1 MSEPRWSVIMLSVLE
16 NAFSLSRPSIWTGL
30 FLSSLV
36 GGALY
41 ASLSRS
47 IESDA
52 QERFSNHLIF
62 AQSLIDLRAKS
73 HADLLRGA
81 ASLIQSSDHL
91 HHDQFHEY
99 VRGLE
104 LAKNFPAV
112 DSINYAEYIR
122 NEQRASFLSRLHAD
136 VHGNGNTK
144 LNISPPGER
153 PAYLV
158 VSHIEP
164 DVTGAGHYGVDLLA
178 NRFFGQQLAL
188 ARDQGTVQAS
198 GTPIPMLSKPND
210 AHLGMRMAVYRT
222 GLPRRTVEERRA
234 AYVGS
239 VGIAFSVP
247 KLLHGVVDRVPIP
260 GLRMIVYD
268 TGRYIDRDGR
278 ERSDRPFTLYD
289 SSATTAVPKP
299 PLASGPDIFSAEL
312 PLDFNARPWKIVYSV
327 PKAALYTDV
336 DVYFAK
342 SMAAFGFIGSML
354 LYALLQMLATSR
366 RAALELAQ
374 EMTRELR
381 GSQKKLQ
388 LSHEKLRRLADHAYQ
403 IKELERKRIAREIHD
418 DLGQN
423 LLALRIDAQM
433 LAGRTENKHG
443 RLHKRALTTLLQI
456 DATIKSVRQI
466 INDLRPNVL
475 DLGLSAAVDWQLNE
489 FRRRTGIDFELH
501 DLHGEI
507 SPSDQCSTAVFRILQ
522 ESLTNI
528 QRHAGASKVV
538 VELCLDGNWLSMT
551 VKDNGCGLTS
561 GGRNKSGSFG
571 LVGIE
576 ERVVILGGTCDVFS
590 GPNGGTTVTVTV
602 PMVES
607 PYVAT
612 PALQE
617 LEDDPA
623 AR

>member
-1 MSEPRWSVIMLSVLE
+1 MMLSVLG

-30 FLSSLV
+30 LLSSLV
-36 GGALY
+36 GGTLY
-41 ASLSRS
+41 GSLSRS
-47 IESDA
+47 IERDA
-52 QERFSNHLIF
+52 QERLNNHLKF

-81 ASLIQSSDHL
+81 ASLVRSSEHL
-91 HHDQFHEY
+91 HHGQFHEY
-99 VRGLE
+99 VRGLD
-104 LAKNFPAV
+104 LAKHFPAV
-112 DSINYAEYIR
+112 DSINYAEYVLDER
-122 NEQRASFLSRLHAD
+122 RESFLAGLRAD
-136 VHGNGNTK
+136 LQAPGNTK
-144 LNISPPGER
+144 LGIAPSGKR

-158 VSHIEP
+158 VSRIEP
-164 DVTGAGHYGVDLLA
+164 DGQFDGHYGIDLLA
-178 NRFFGQQLAL
+178 NRFFGRQLTL
-188 ARDQGTVQAS
+188 ARDEGTVQAS

-210 AHLGMRMAVYRT
+210 PHLGMRMAVYRA
-222 GLPRRTVEERRA
+222 GLPTGTVEERRA
-234 AYVGS
+234 AYMGS
-239 VGIAFSVP
+239 IGIAFSVI
-247 KLLHGVVDRVPIP
+247 KLLHGVVDHVPIP
-260 GLRMIVYD
+260 GLRMTVYD
-268 TGRYIDRDGR
+268 TGPYIDLDGT

-289 SSATTAVPKP
+289 SSATAAVPKP
-299 PLASGPDIFSAEL
+299 PLAAGPDIFSAEL

-354 LYALLQMLATSR
+354 LYALLQMLASSR
-366 RAALELAQ
+366 RAALGLAQ
-374 EMTRELR
+374 EMTSELR
-381 GSQKKLQ
+381 DSQKKLQ

-423 LLALRIDAQM
+423 LLALRIDAQI
-433 LAGRTENKHG
+433 LAARTREKHG
-443 RLHKRALTTLLQI
+443 HLHKRALTTLLQI

-489 FRRRTGIDFELH
+489 FRRRTGIDVELH

-507 SPSDQCSTAVFRILQ
+507 SPSDQCSTALFRILQ

-528 QRHAGASKVV
+528 QRHAKATRVV

-576 ERVVILGGTCDVFS
+576 ERIVILGGTCNVFS
-590 GPNGGTTVTVTV
+590 RPNGGTTVAVTV
-602 PMVES
+602 PMLDS
-607 PYVAT
+607 PHIAA
-612 PALQE
+612 PQE
-617 LEDDPA
+617 LDNHQA
-623 AR
+623 VR

>member
-1 MSEPRWSVIMLSVLE
+1 MLSVLE
-16 NAFSLSRPSIWTGL
+16 DAFSLSRPSIWTGL
-30 FLSSLV
+30 LLSSLV

-52 QERFSNHLIF
+52 EERFNNHLKF

-73 HADLLRGA
+73 HANLLRGA
-81 ASLIQSSDHL
+81 ASLIQSSEHL
-91 HHDQFHEY
+91 DHDQFHEY
-99 VRGLE
+99 VRGLD
-104 LAKNFPAV
+104 LVKHFPAV
-112 DSINYAEYIR
+112 DNINYAEYVLDER
-122 NEQRASFLSRLHAD
+122 RESFVAGLRAD
-136 VHGNGNTK
+136 VPEPGSAK
-144 LNISPPGER
+144 LDIAPSGKR

-158 VSHIEP
+158 VSRIEP
-164 DVTGAGHYGVDLLA
+164 DVKFSGHYGVDLLT
-178 NRFFGQQLAL
+178 NRFFGRQLTL
-188 ARDQGTVQAS
+188 ARDEGTVQAS

-210 AHLGMRMAVYRT
+210 AHLGMRMALYRA
-222 GLPRRTVEERRA
+222 GLPTGTVAERRA
-234 AYVGS
+234 AYMGS
-239 VGIAFSVP
+239 IGIAFSVP

-260 GLRMIVYD
+260 GLRMTVYD
-268 TGRYIDRDGR
+268 TGSHIHDDGTKQC
-278 ERSDRPFTLYD
+278 DLPFTLYD
-289 SSATTAVPKP
+289 SSANTGAVHKT
-299 PLASGPDIFSAEL
+299 PLATGPDIFSAEL
-312 PLDFNARPWKIVYSV
+312 PLDFNSRPWTIVYSV

-336 DVYFAK
+336 DFYFAK

-381 GSQKKLQ
+381 DSQKKLQ

-528 QRHAGASKVV
+528 QRHAKASKVV
-538 VELCLDGNWLSMT
+538 VELCLEGNWLSMT
-551 VKDNGCGLTS
+551 VKDNGCGLMS

-617 LEDDPA
+617 LEDDTA

>member
-1 MSEPRWSVIMLSVLE
+1 MMLSVLE
-16 NAFSLSRPSIWTGL
+16 DAFSLSRPSIWTGL

-36 GGALY
+36 GGVLY

-47 IESDA
+47 IERDA
-52 QERFSNHLIF
+52 QERFNNHLKF
-62 AQSLIDLRAKS
+62 AQNLIDLRAKS

-112 DSINYAEYIR
+112 DVFNYATHVT
-122 NEQRASFLSRLHAD
+122 NEQRTSFLASSHMK
-136 VHGNGNTK
+136 VKGM
-144 LNISPPGER
+144 PPGHLTITPPGIR

-158 VSHIEP
+158 VSHVEP
-164 DVTGAGHYGVDLLA
+164 DPVNPGFYGIDLLA
-178 NRFFGQQLAL
+178 NRFFGERLAL
-188 ARDQGTVQAS
+188 ERDQGTVQAS

-210 AHLGMRMAVYRT
+210 AHLGMRIAVYRP
-222 GLPRRTVEERRA
+222 GLPRSTVEERRA
-234 AYVGS
+234 AYIGS
-239 VGIAFSVP
+239 LGIAFSVP

-260 GLRMIVYD
+260 GLRMTVYD
-268 TGRYIDRDGR
+268 TGPYIDRDGTQ
-278 ERSDRPFTLYD
+278 RSSRPFTLYD
-289 SSATTAVPKP
+289 SSATAAVPRP
-299 PLASGPDIFSAEL
+299 PLAAGPDIFSAEL

-327 PKAALYTDV
+327 PKDALYTDV
-336 DVYFAK
+336 DLYFAK

-374 EMTRELR
+374 EMTSELR
-381 GSQKKLQ
+381 DSQKKLQ

-433 LAGRTENKHG
+433 LAARTREKHG
-443 RLHKRALTTLLQI
+443 LLHKRALTTLLQI

-475 DLGLSAAVDWQLNE
+475 DLGLSAAVDWQLSE
-489 FRRRTGIDFELH
+489 FRRRTGIDVELH

-507 SPSDQCSTAVFRILQ
+507 LPSDQCSTALFRILQ

-528 QRHAGASKVV
+528 QRHSKATKVV
-538 VELCLDGNWLSMT
+538 VELCLEGNWLSMT

-576 ERVVILGGTCDVFS
+576 ERIVILGGTCDVFS
-590 GPNGGTTVTVTV
+590 GPHGGTTVTVTV
-602 PMVES
+602 PMLDS
-607 PYVAT
+607 PHNVA
-612 PALQE
+612 PAPQE
-617 LEDDPA
+617 LENDQA